1 MEPLIKNENFN
12 ITFYKK
18 MLEKI
23 KQCKDALRPDSEEA
37 NQVGIYSLV
46 VFQLVLRN
54 TRSGTLLDVQ
64 LSYSSSLSVNL
75 EVKSCF

>member
-23 KQCKDALRPDSEEA
+23 KQCKDALCPDSEEA
-37 NQVGIYSLV
+37 NQVGICSGHSSVTVEGYEALALGIMLNVCPSL
-46 VFQLVLRN
+46 
-54 TRSGTLLDVQ
+54 T
-64 LSYSSSLSVNL
+64 SV
-75 EVKSCF
+75 S